1 MASASEIRIRINSI
15 TETKKVT
22 DAMYMISSVKMRK
35 AKRELDATK
44 PYFNALREEI
54 GELLQYFPETTDRYF
69 RNTDAEGIRGRAV
82 VLITSDKG
90 LAGSYNQE
98 AIRAAELELRT
109 HDDAILFPIGEYGRQ
124 YFQLRKAKMAE
135 DFFFPASFP
144 TVYEAQRICA
154 ELLEYYNEDII
165 DWIDV
170 IFTDFHAGKPSTV
183 QQQTLLPLRESA
195 FYAEKAKILPYGKSY
210 LPDPETV
217 LQGIVPSYLT
227 GFIYSALVESYSS
240 EQNARMTAMQTAGT
254 NAEDMLRELRIQYN
268 NVRQSAITNEI
279 IEIAAGARALKKKTD
294 ESDTGNARAFPM

>member
-1 MASASEIRIRINSI
+1 MANASEIRIRINSI

-22 DAMYMISSVKMRK
+22 DAMYMISSVKMQK

-54 GELLQYFPETTDRYF
+54 GDLLQYFPDTRDRYF
-69 RNTDAEGIRGRAV
+69 RNMDAEGIKGRAL

-90 LAGSYNQE
+90 LAGGYNQE
-98 AIRAAELELRT
+98 AIRAAENELQK
-109 HDDAILFPIGEYGRQ
+109 HDDLLLFPIGEYGRQ
-124 YFQLRKAKMAE
+124 HFLQRKARIAE

-144 TVYEAQRICA
+144 TVYEAQRICLQ
-154 ELLEYYNEDII
+154 LLDYYNEDTV
-165 DWIDV
+165 DWIDL

-183 QQQTLLPLRESA
+183 QRQTLLPLKESA
-195 FYAEKAKILPYGKSY
+195 FYASDTKVLPYGKTY
-210 LPDPETV
+210 LPDPDTV
-217 LQGIVPSYLT
+217 LKGIVPPYLT

-240 EQNARMTAMQTAGT
+240 EQSARMTAMQTAGT

-279 IEIAAGARALKKKTD
+279 IEIAAGARALKEKKK
-294 ESDTGNARAFPM
+294 

>member
-1 MASASEIRIRINSI
+1 MANASEIRIRINSI

-22 DAMYMISSVKMRK
+22 DAMYMISSVKMQK

-54 GELLQYFPETTDRYF
+54 GDLLQYFPDTRDRYF
-69 RNTDAEGIRGRAV
+69 RNMDAEGIKGRAL

-90 LAGSYNQE
+90 LAGGYNQE
-98 AIRAAELELRT
+98 AIRAAENELQK
-109 HDDAILFPIGEYGRQ
+109 HDDLLLFPIGEYGRQ
-124 YFQLRKAKMAE
+124 HFLQRKARIAE

-144 TVYEAQRICA
+144 TVYEAQRICLQ
-154 ELLEYYNEDII
+154 LLDYYNEDAV
-165 DWIDV
+165 DWIDL

-183 QQQTLLPLRESA
+183 QRQTLLPLKESA
-195 FYAEKAKILPYGKSY
+195 FYASDTKVLPYGKTY
-210 LPDPETV
+210 LPDPDTV
-217 LQGIVPSYLT
+217 LKGIVPPYLT

-240 EQNARMTAMQTAGT
+240 EQSARMTAMQTAGT

-279 IEIAAGARALKKKTD
+279 IEIAAGARALKEKKK
-294 ESDTGNARAFPM
+294 